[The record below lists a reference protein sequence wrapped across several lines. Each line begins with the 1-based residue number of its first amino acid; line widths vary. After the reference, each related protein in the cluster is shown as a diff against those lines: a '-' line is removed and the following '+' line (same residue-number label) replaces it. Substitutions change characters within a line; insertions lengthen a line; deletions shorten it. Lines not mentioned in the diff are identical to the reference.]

1 MGLKKSSAQITEL
14 YSKEALAG
22 KQVICVV
29 NFEPKKIAGFLSEVL
44 IMGVYSEKGVV
55 LLKPDFEV
63 KEGEKIG

>member
-1 MGLKKSSAQITEL
+1 M
-14 YSKEALAG
+14 
-22 KQVICVV
+22 V